1 MDLGPSVSVIH
12 GRRYSERQTM
22 RNQMIQ
28 RTRPTKLGKRRILV
42 VATEIVGGA
51 TPHDVILGADG
62 EPPAEVLVIAPAL
75 NARLRHWLSDEDDAR
90 RAAGVRLEASLAHL
104 RAAGIEAEG
113 RVGDAD
119 PLQAV
124 ADALH
129 QFGAEEIVITT
140 HPDGRSHWL
149 ARDLVARARRRF
161 AQPIREL
168 VVEPRHGP
176 ELCASSL
183 SPDARTARRIG
194 RSGNGRRVAGV
205 SRA

>member
-1 MDLGPSVSVIH
+1 
-12 GRRYSERQTM
+12 M

-42 VATEIVGGA
+42 IATEIVGGA
-51 TPHDVILGADG
+51 TTHDVILGGDG

-75 NARLRHWLSDEDDAR
+75 NSRLRYWLSEEDAAR
-90 RAAGVRLEASLAHL
+90 RAAGVRLAASLAYL
-104 RAAGIEAEG
+104 RSTGIEAVG

-129 QFGAEEIVITT
+129 QFGPQEIVLTT
-140 HPDGRSHWL
+140 DPDGRSHWL
-149 ARDLVARARRRF
+149 ARDLVGRARRRF
-161 AQPIREL
+161 AQPIGEL
-168 VVEPRHGP
+168 VVEPRHGA
-176 ELCASSL
+176 ELSASSL
-183 SPDARTARRIG
+183 PLDARAARRIG